1 MDWTLVVCKPK
12 LPDGYSVQKSELD
25 EQLTLGNQASVLNLP
40 VFELVP
46 HTAKLTALRDWM
58 AAPRRRF
65 QKMVVFVSPSALEM
79 AMTHVTE
86 WPADLMCGVM
96 GRQSAR
102 LAQRMGIPR
111 DHILAPSVDGGDDTE
126 DSAGLLALMCRHF
139 ADKALEVLVCKGPRG
154 RVDFP
159 QKLSEL
165 GHDVDILEIY
175 DRLEIQQSSVR
186 LANLLT
192 LGGRC
197 VLWITSSETAE
208 ALDRQMSQMPDHQ
221 LLGFKNSATVLT
233 THNRITRR
241 CKELGYARV
250 VEIPTGIQSVNLWL
264 KTNTTAMTGSSMT
277 NPVSSQSANA
287 TAYVAQS
294 QPNITQPAVNPW
306 LVKLAFLLSLASMAL
321 VLLISFAGKNQ
332 IEKTRLAFGERIQKE
347 STTLDLVREQMTQ
360 YDDLT
365 RDLKTRFEL
374 LEEAQKEEASQRVSL
389 EEVYNN
395 LLASKTEVSLSEV
408 DQLISIAKRQ
418 LYLLGNVNGAAVAL
432 GQAIDLLE
440 KAEKPSLMNL
450 RTALQTDLAAIKALP
465 SDDLLKLA
473 IALDSVINSVETMPS
488 LAGADATTQTN
499 LAKLNNPERIESEPA
514 VAQDQTSTPTA
525 GTAESSAPQFSWAG
539 AWSFV
544 KTVAS
549 TAWYDIQSLIEIT
562 KVDTPDVLLLS
573 SRQEADVRNAL
584 RLSLLNARVT
594 MLSRQGELLK
604 SDLNRSLTLINT
616 YFDTKNPQVERAVS
630 VLNDINKIQ
639 VDLVLPELKATTSA
653 YRLAVAGQQQ
663 KGSKP

>member
-1 MDWTLVVCKPK
+1 MGWTLVVCKPQ
-12 LPDGYSVQKSELD
+12 LPEGYSIQKAELD
-25 EQLTLGNQASVLNLP
+25 EQLTLGTQAAVVNLP

-46 HTAKLTALRDWM
+46 HTARLATLRDWM

-65 QKMVVFVSPSALEM
+65 QKLVVFVSPSALEM
-79 AMTHVTE
+79 AMTGVAE

-111 DHILAPSVDGGDDTE
+111 DRILAPSGEGGDDTE
-126 DSAGLLALMCRHF
+126 DSAGLLSLICRHF
-139 ADKALEVLVCKGPRG
+139 GDKTLEVMVCKGPRG
-154 RVDFP
+154 RVEFP
-159 QKLSEL
+159 QKLQSL
-165 GHDVDILEIY
+165 GHEVDILEIY
-175 DRLEIQQSSVR
+175 DRLEIQQNSLR
-186 LANLLT
+186 LNELLKQ
-192 LGGRC
+192 GPQC
-197 VLWITSSETAE
+197 ALWITSSETAE
-208 ALDRQMSQMPDHQ
+208 ALDRQMSQLPDHQ
-221 LLGFKNSATVLT
+221 LLGFKNAATVLT
-233 THNRITRR
+233 THPRITRR

-264 KTNTTAMTGSSMT
+264 KTNTTAMTSPSMP
-277 NPVSSQSANA
+277 NPAPTPQPSAP
-287 TAYVAQS
+287 AYAAS
-294 QPNITQPAVNPW
+294 QPTQGATPTVNPW
-306 LVKLAFLLSLASMAL
+306 LVKLAFLFSLGSMAL

-440 KAEKPSLMNL
+440 KAEKPSLINL

-465 SDDLLKLA
+465 ADDLLKLA

-499 LAKLNNPERIESEPA
+499 LAKLNNAQPTETEQTGETVKPAPEPGAPEVSA
-514 VAQDQTSTPTA
+514 VPLT
-525 GTAESSAPQFSWAG
+525 WAG

-544 KTVAS
+544 KMVVS
-549 TAWYDIQSLIEIT
+549 TAWYDIQSLVEIT
-562 KVDTPDVLLLS
+562 KVDSPEVLLLS
-573 SRQEADVRNAL
+573 SRQEADIRNAL

-604 SDLNRSLTLINT
+604 SDLNRSLNLINT

-630 VLNDINKIQ
+630 VLNEINKIQ

-663 KGSKP
+663 KGVKP